1 MKKII
6 TFITSFLISSISFG
20 QSPEKMSYQPV
31 LRDSDNVLVIN
42 QQVGMQISILQGADA
57 VYVETQTPVTNNNG
71 LVSLEIGNGSIVTG
85 DFSDIDWS
93 VGTYFIKTETD
104 LTGGA
109 KYTITGTSQILS
121 VPYSLHA
128 KTAVIANNGLPAG
141 GKAGEV
147 LKIDDNGVPVWVAE
161 DAFTFDDMP
170 STQNAELIK
179 RINPLYGKDI
189 YSFGDSL
196 AKGFW
201 EKILA
206 DLTGANFIEVANDL
220 TSAGGSNSIDS
231 GGPLYNEEGYVSD
244 ASTGGVR
251 RAKNFVLMPEDVYGN
266 KDVIFFENV
275 HDNCTIGANINDYL
289 PSLWQQYTVYEK
301 KIFSGSNASNDA
313 QNYFNN
319 NLSEMLALFNE
330 PKPNSIIKLQ
340 LESITKKLTFTN
352 GAKSTGNVTI
362 TINGVPFATSIV
374 AGDSIE
380 QIIDKINIWNFND
393 TTGWMNSKESSSIL
407 NIIYKGGNNS
417 NSDDIITFDDGGTGV
432 IANITDS
439 ISKYFRNIQFK
450 SLDITEW
457 EDVTKWRY
465 LGTGDADMIGAWKGI
480 IEHIKSNYPNTQMY
494 MCLFPNLKFSSKM
507 LRPDGSFNME
517 EWKLTN
523 NKREN
528 NRYLLTEIANYYNI
542 PIIDIES
549 KMMVS
554 GANWQEYYPEN
565 NVHYKNTLNKKIAEI
580 IAESVQLR

>member
-1 MKKII
+1 
-6 TFITSFLISSISFG
+6 
-20 QSPEKMSYQPV
+20 MSYQAV
-31 LRDSDNVLVIN
+31 LRDVNNVLVVN
-42 QQVGMQISILQGADA
+42 QQIGMQVSIFQGETA
-57 VYVETQTPVTNNNG
+57 VYIEIQTPTTNSNG

-85 DFSDIDWS
+85 NFSDIDWS

-109 KYTITGTSQILS
+109 TYTITGTSEILS
-121 VPYSLHA
+121 VPYSLHS

-141 GKAGEV
+141 GKKGDV
-147 LKIDDNGVPVWVAE
+147 LKIDDNGIPIWVAE
-161 DAFTFDDMP
+161 DTFTFDDIP

-206 DLTGANFIEVANDL
+206 DLTGANFNKAANDL
-220 TSAGGSNSIDS
+220 TSAGGSNSTDA
-231 GGPLYNEEGYVSD
+231 GGPLYNEEGYVSN
-244 ASTGGVR
+244 ASVGGVR
-251 RAKNFVLMPEDVYGN
+251 RAKNFVLMPEEIYGN

-289 PSLWQQYTVYEK
+289 PSLWQQYAIYEG
-301 KIFSGSNASNDA
+301 KIFSGSNANNEA

-319 NLSEMLALFNE
+319 NLSEMLGLFAE

-340 LESITKKLTFTN
+340 IEAITKKLTFTS
-352 GAKSTGNVTI
+352 GASSTGSITI
-362 TINGVPFATSIV
+362 TINGVPFSTSIA
-374 AGDSIE
+374 AGDTIE
-380 QIIDKINIWNFND
+380 QIIDKINVWNFSD
-393 TTGWMNSKESSSIL
+393 TTGWMNSKASASIL
-407 NIIYKGGNNS
+407 NIVFVGGNDGS
-417 NSDDIITFDDGGTGV
+417 RDGSITFDDGGTGV
-432 IANITDS
+432 IANISES
-439 ISKYFRNIQFK
+439 ISSYFRNIQFK
-450 SLDITEW
+450 SLDVTEW
-457 EDVTKWRY
+457 EDGSKWIY
-465 LGTGDADMIGAWKGI
+465 YGTGDADQIGAWKGI
-480 IEHIKSNYPNTQMY
+480 IEHIKSNYPKTQMY
-494 MCLFPNLKFSSKM
+494 MCLFPNLSFSSKM
-507 LRPDGSFNME
+507 LRPDGSFNTE

-523 NKREN
+523 KKREN

-565 NVHYKNTLNKKIAEI
+565 NVHYKNALNKKIAEI
-580 IAESVQLR
+580 IAASVQMR